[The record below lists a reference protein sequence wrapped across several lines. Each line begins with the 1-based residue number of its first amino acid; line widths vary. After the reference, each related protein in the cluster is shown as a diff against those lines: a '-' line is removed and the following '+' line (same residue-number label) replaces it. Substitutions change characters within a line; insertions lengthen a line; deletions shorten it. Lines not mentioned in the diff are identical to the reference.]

1 MTELHI
7 SGLLLDQIVHRI
19 QTSMKH
25 GADRWAAIVARTAG
39 VHQDADEDGIIR
51 QLDCWVADTSEEML
65 KRSLCAL
72 QSANERTCD
81 PRVVKAMI
89 EMGCNPFALYVLSA
103 VCDSSVGVDRGEF
116 DNGQFYLLPDRDDHD
131 ELAIPLTPSIY
142 WCGGRMLVRKGL
154 LPDTVVDALMGKPAN
169 TIINHTLLAE
179 STITGQGKD
188 QGDFL
193 SLLLDISPRT
203 EWTFSYKIEMT

>member
-19 QTSMKH
+19 QTSLEH
-25 GADRWAAIVARTAG
+25 GADRWATIVANTAG
-39 VHQDADEDGIIR
+39 VPRDADEDGIIR
-51 QLDCWVADTSEEML
+51 QLDRWVADTSEDAL
-65 KRSLCAL
+65 ARSLGAL
-72 QSANERTCD
+72 NSANERTCD

-116 DNGQFYLLPDRDDHD
+116 ENGQFYLLPVRDDHD
-131 ELAIPLTPSIY
+131 ELAIPLTPAVY
-142 WCGGRMLVRKGL
+142 WCGGRLLVRKGL
-154 LPDTVVDALMGKPAN
+154 LPDTVMDALPGKAATTVVDHP
-169 TIINHTLLAE
+169 LLAG
-179 STITGQGKD
+179 STITGQGED

-193 SLLLDISPRT
+193 SLVLDVSPRT
-203 EWTFSYKIEMT
+203 EWTLAREIETV